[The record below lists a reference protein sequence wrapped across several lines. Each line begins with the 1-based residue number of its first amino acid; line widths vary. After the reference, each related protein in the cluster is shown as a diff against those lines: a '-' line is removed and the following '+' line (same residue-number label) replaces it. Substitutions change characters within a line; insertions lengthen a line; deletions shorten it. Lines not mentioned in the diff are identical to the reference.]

1 MVCRSPAALYL
12 SGEPALSR
20 RSRRTPNGAV
30 DVAASGIPS
39 GRTFVVFSAAGSTV
53 RSTYSNR
60 VKGALRALLPGSV
73 VLLLAV
79 VVLVEVPETTV
90 TRIASTYGLV
100 VYGAGLALA
109 WVFHRSRAFVV
120 LGILAWL
127 DIAILSEP
135 DRASLLLALG
145 TVVVGVIGGLAVMRD
160 RGIASRVGSA
170 QIFGACA
177 VAALAGVLFA
187 DDRRAA
193 AFAARSSILPW
204 DLAVWPGYP
213 GVTLGVAAFALLGV
227 AYGFHRYRGAIER
240 SFVWAIIL
248 LLVAMHPEISAH
260 GSALF
265 LMATGLTVAIGV
277 VETSYVLAYRD
288 DLTGLPGRRA
298 LMQYLDGIQ
307 GTYTVA
313 MVDVDHFKKFNDKHG
328 HDVGDQVLK
337 LVASRLGRT
346 KGGGKAYRY
355 GGEEFTLLFP
365 GRVAEDARPYLEEVR
380 KSVEEARFSLRSWR
394 RPRTKPEGKPTTK
407 RRARPRTLSV
417 TVSIGMADSANG
429 AGDPEALL
437 KRADEALYRAKR
449 GGRNRIAG

>member
-1 MVCRSPAALYL
+1 MLATVCRAPAAVYL
-12 SGEPALSR
+12 SSEPALSAG
-20 RSRRTPNGAV
+20 RTPNGAV
-30 DVAASGIPS
+30 DVAVPAMPL
-39 GRTFVVFSAAGSTV
+39 GRVLVARADPTHAQAMT
-53 RSTYSNR
+53 
-60 VKGALRALLPGSV
+60 GALRALLPGSV

-79 VVLVEVPETTV
+79 VLLVQAPEPMV
-90 TRIASTYGLV
+90 ARIASTYGLV

-120 LGILAWL
+120 LGVLAWL
-127 DIAILSEP
+127 DMAILSET
-135 DRASLLLALG
+135 DRVSLLLALG
-145 TVVVGVIGGLAVMRD
+145 TVVVGLIGGLAVMRD
-160 RGIASRVGSA
+160 RGIASRVGTA

-177 VAALAGVLFA
+177 VAALSGVVFA
-187 DDRRAA
+187 DDGRAA
-193 AFAARSSILPW
+193 AFAARSPLLPW
-204 DLAVWPGYP
+204 GMDVWPGYP
-213 GVTLGVAAFALLGV
+213 GMTLGVAALALLGV

-248 LLVAMHPEISAH
+248 LLVAMHPQISAH
-260 GSALF
+260 GSELF
-265 LMATGLTVAIGV
+265 LMATGLTVTLGV

-298 LMQYLDGIQ
+298 LMQYLDGLQ
-307 GTYTVA
+307 GTYTIA
-313 MVDVDHFKKFNDKHG
+313 MVDIDHFKQFNDKHG

-365 GRVAEDARPYLEEVR
+365 GRVTEDARPHLEEVR
-380 KSVEEARFSLRSWR
+380 RSVEDSRFSLRSWR
-394 RPRTKPEGKPTTK
+394 RPLAKPEGVPKTK

-417 TVSIGMADSANG
+417 TVSIGIADSTDG
-429 AGDPEALL
+429 ASDAEAIL

-449 GGRNRIAG
+449 GGRNRLAG